1 MPSLQS
7 FAAALVFV
15 FLFASGSVS
24 SAEFS
29 RSDWSNPAQAGSA
42 LWIKNLRSRAVT
54 LDSLYVRTLGF
65 RGFSEVAFSVGPRRI
80 CFTVRG
86 DPRGHWAR
94 LVPKDGRRLRV
105 RARDSLMITG
115 FECGA
120 RLRAAQ
126 GARQAAEEFVLD
138 LKLVD
143 NRGKRS
149 QVKIIQLT
157 PSYPIG
163 DTPEVVGMD
172 PGRD

>member
-15 FLFASGSVS
+15 FLFASGSAS

-42 LWIKNLRSRAVT
+42 VWIKNRLARAVT

-65 RGFSEVAFSVGPRRI
+65 RGFGEVAFNAGRRRV
-80 CFTVRG
+80 CFTLHG

-94 LVPKDGRRLRV
+94 LIPKDRRRIRV

-115 FECGA
+115 FECGS
-120 RLRAAQ
+120 RLQAGQDAKR
-126 GARQAAEEFVLD
+126 AAEEFVLD

-143 NRGKRS
+143 DRGGRS
-149 QVKIIQLT
+149 EVKISQLA
-157 PSYPIG
+157 PSYPIK
-163 DTPEVVGMD
+163 D
-172 PGRD
+172 